1 MVGGCYVPDVLID
14 DDFCP
19 LWPPSAAVGPHLTTW
34 QDDGDGRA
42 LTAFLQAVLD
52 RCAASTPLRCQ
63 YSMHTQHG
71 GVSVPSGV

>member
-1 MVGGCYVPDVLID
+1 MPDVLID

-52 RCAASTPLRCQ
+52 RCAA
-63 YSMHTQHG
+63 
-71 GVSVPSGV
+71 